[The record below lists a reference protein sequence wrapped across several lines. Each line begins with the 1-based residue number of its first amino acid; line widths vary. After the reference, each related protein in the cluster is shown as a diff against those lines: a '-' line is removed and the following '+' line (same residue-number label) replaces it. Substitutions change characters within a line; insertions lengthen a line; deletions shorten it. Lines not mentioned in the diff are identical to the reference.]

1 MRHNH
6 GAPVRV
12 STALSLP
19 LRLKTLEH
27 RTSPFLL
34 FLFSTPPCRHWA
46 CPTLVRSNS
55 LLLFILFKRQIYHS
69 RNLVFEGLRVKYGE
83 KRRFARRHI
92 LFLVILSHF
101 PILKKYMSYVL
112 WGRFTESVV
121 YIFVSSILPVGE
133 KSVIIRELAR
143 LKTLTTPP
151 FPFILSLPSL
161 LFRRRLPH
169 SRQKYFR

>member
-101 PILKKYMSYVL
+101 PILKKNICRTYYEAGL
-112 WGRFTESVV
+112 RKAWCTFL
-121 YIFVSSILPVGE
+121 FLPYYRWA
-133 KSVIIRELAR
+133 KKL
-143 LKTLTTPP
+143 
-151 FPFILSLPSL
+151 
-161 LFRRRLPH
+161 
-169 SRQKYFR
+169 

>member
-27 RTSPFLL
+27 RTSPFLF

-101 PILKKYMSYVL
+101 PILKKIYVVRIMRQVYGKRGVHFCFFHITG
-112 WGRFTESVV
+112 GRKNCDYPGTSKVENVDNATFFFYS
-121 YIFVSSILPVGE
+121 FSSLSPI
-133 KSVIIRELAR
+133 S
-143 LKTLTTPP
+143 KTTSP
-151 FPFILSLPSL
+151 
-161 LFRRRLPH
+161 
-169 SRQKYFR
+169 